1 VARYP
6 LPLPLFILRIPP
18 HLSAPPLRPA
28 RLSVSTALARHRT
41 DAARWLVTRHT
52 MNMNL
57 DAADSSTAASLS
69 PERQSRFSCL
79 SCRQLKR
86 RCSRQLPYCALCV
99 RVGRLCEYDV
109 PAAVA
114 TRPALPAGQSNT
126 TPHALSSTSG
136 QLTDA
141 LSAVEPPTP
150 SLNPNDDSVALAS
163 VFLDSI
169 QSRGAKIAVPSN
181 IEWHDVCNDLRA
193 TSSAE
198 AGAIV
203 QAFHASTHTWFPIS
217 ECERTSRPALPLLMK
232 VQYP

>member
-1 VARYP
+1 
-6 LPLPLFILRIPP
+6 
-18 HLSAPPLRPA
+18 
-28 RLSVSTALARHRT
+28 
-41 DAARWLVTRHT
+41 
-52 MNMNL
+52 MNL

-109 PAAVA
+109 PA
-114 TRPALPAGQSNT
+114 TRPALPAGQSNA
-126 TPHALSSTSG
+126 TPHDLSSTSG

-141 LSAVEPPTP
+141 LSAAEPPTP

-193 TSSAE
+193 VSSPE

-232 VQYP
+232 AQYP